1 MKKSFH
7 FLWVSQLFANLGDV
21 FYIVGLISIL
31 YQFNESTFTLAL
43 LPVLNMSGRMMSSS
57 VAPFFLNRWRLKRI
71 LLVSQFLKTIL
82 LACLLFSVMTTT
94 NLVVVCAMIF
104 ILALLD
110 GVALPSSEAMLPRLV
125 TKARLIRANSFL
137 SMLNES
143 TRLGG
148 WALGGLIVAMTNGS
162 WIIMLTLALYVLSTL
177 AIFCIKDA
185 TEFIRKETVLEKSE
199 LMEGFQI
206 IWYNRSFRSLQIL
219 SFLST
224 FANVVWVAA
233 FIYIFVDEV
242 LQVSEA
248 WWGYINTSFFVG
260 LLVGASVCM
269 KLEQYFQMN
278 FRKWLLLSSI
288 IIAVVM
294 LGFSIN
300 TWPFM
305 ALVLSAA
312 FGFVTQLQGILM
324 ASWIQVRADEQMLA
338 KIYSAQEV
346 LNGVAFVVAT
356 LLVGYVADFMAIQL
370 VFIGAAILLGIT
382 ACYLLYERKNFTKTL
397 H

>member
-1 MKKSFH
+1 
-7 FLWVSQLFANLGDV
+7 
-21 FYIVGLISIL
+21 
-31 YQFNESTFTLAL
+31 
-43 LPVLNMSGRMMSSS
+43 
-57 VAPFFLNRWRLKRI
+57 
-71 LLVSQFLKTIL
+71 
-82 LACLLFSVMTTT
+82 MTTP

-104 ILALLD
+104 IIALLD

-148 WALGGLIVAMTNGS
+148 WALGGLIVAMTNGP

-312 FGFVTQLQGILM
+312 FGFVTQLQGILI

-356 LLVGYVADFMAIQL
+356 LLVGYVADFMEIQFI
-370 VFIGAAILLGIT
+370 FIGAAILLGIT